1 MGRDPRIRTC
11 RRGRAP
17 VKVRPVSKVVRFP
30 LAANL
35 RGILLRRYK
44 RFFAD
49 VEFENGSIVTVH
61 CANSGSMKGCA
72 IPGSAVRCSTSD
84 NPKRKLRHT
93 LEMIRIGR
101 TWVGLR
107 PILANNVV
115 KRALEANIIPGLEGF
130 QEIRS
135 EVRADDRSRL
145 DFYLQDRR
153 DFSHRDR
160 RAAPHRDKRAMWI
173 EVKSA
178 TLGEG
183 NLALF
188 PDSVTE
194 RGRRHL
200 EVLTDLHRAGDRAA
214 LVFLVQR
221 ADCDRVAPADE
232 IDPDYGEALRS
243 AVKEGVEVYALGARI
258 TARAITVERMLPVEL

>member
-1 MGRDPRIRTC
+1 MGRNPRIRNG
-11 RRGRAP
+11 RRRRAP
-17 VKVRPVSKVVRFP
+17 VKARPVAKVVRFP
-30 LAANL
+30 LAADL
-35 RGILLRRYK
+35 RGTLLRRYK

-49 VEFENGSIVTVH
+49 VEFENGSTVTVH

-72 IPGSAVRCSTSD
+72 ISGSAVRCSTSD

-93 LEMIRIGR
+93 LEMIRVGR

-107 PILANNVV
+107 PMLANNVV
-115 KRALEANIIPGLEGF
+115 KRALEANIIPGLDGF
-130 QEIRS
+130 QEIRG
-135 EVRADDRSRL
+135 EVRAGERSRL
-145 DFYLQDRR
+145 DFHLENRLDEGAAR
-153 DFSHRDR
+153 HRDNR
-160 RAAPHRDKRAMWI
+160 PVWL

-258 TARAITVERMLPVEL
+258 TARAITVERLLPVEL

>member
-1 MGRDPRIRTC
+1 MGRDPC
-11 RRGRAP
+11 GDGRAP
-17 VKVRPVSKVVRFP
+17 VKALPIARVVRFP
-30 LAANL
+30 LAAEL
-35 RGILLRRYK
+35 RGTLLRRYK

-49 VEFENGSIVTVH
+49 VELEDGSAVTVH

-84 NPKRKLRHT
+84 NSKRKLRHT

-107 PILANNVV
+107 PMLANNVV
-115 KRALEANIIPGLEGF
+115 KNVLEAEIIPELVGF
-130 QEIRS
+130 RQIRA
-135 EVRADDRSRL
+135 EVRADGRSRL
-145 DFYLQDRR
+145 DFRLDG
-153 DFSHRDR
+153 
-160 RAAPHRDKRAMWI
+160 RAARHRDKRPLWI

-183 NLALF
+183 NLAQF

-200 EVLTDLHRAGDRAA
+200 EVLTDLHRAGDRSA

-232 IDPDYGEALRS
+232 IDPAYGAALRN
-243 AVKEGVEVYALGARI
+243 AVKKGVEVYALGARV
-258 TARAITVERMLPVEL
+258 TARAISVERRLPVLL